1 MIIKS
6 SLRFWTSSKGCFWFV
21 LVLGEEAA
29 SRSCWAGNKPYL
41 ITRPARSKAG
51 HESRSQDPRTSWNS
65 KPHSLPTN
73 TICSPS
79 ECSQAALRSASCNVW
94 YIRERIA
101 ILSRFLSDLFEI
113 QRPRKLVYCW
123 CFHLKWN
130 NRAQSPEKDRR
141 KKSLWP
147 LGFPILHPHYGKGL
161 GVHAKPTMPQVLLRS
176 G

>member
-21 LVLGEEAA
+21 PVLGEEAA

-41 ITRPARSKAG
+41 IARPARSKAG

-73 TICSPS
+73 MICSPS
-79 ECSQAALRSASCNVW
+79 ECSQAALRNANCNVW
-94 YIRERIA
+94 YIRDRIP

-113 QRPRKLVYCW
+113 QWPSKLWFIVYVFIW
-123 CFHLKWN
+123 SGTTGHK
-130 NRAQSPEKDRR
+130 AQKKIEER
-141 KKSLWP
+141 KKPVATWLSNSPSALWKRSWYSL
-147 LGFPILHPHYGKGL
+147 
-161 GVHAKPTMPQVLLRS
+161 
-176 G
+176 